1 LGLLDGTQSQSV
13 CSYSHKDEALKSEL
27 DEHLSPLKQSD
38 AIEYW
43 HDRKIPAGA
52 EWAKEIEKNL
62 NSADIILLLVSSSFI
77 DSMYCWNVELEE
89 ALKRHK
95 AKTACVIP
103 IILRPTA
110 WKRTAIAKLQAFP
123 KDAKAITSW
132 ANRDEAFVDVVNGIQ
147 AAVNRLVEQL
157 RSGFPTPEEI
167 QAETQAIVQEI
178 VESGQGENQYREEV
192 LFLLKQDCGEISS
205 DSRVVLEILR
215 DRLRLSRDRAMAIE
229 QEISAPFQEF
239 RKAAIALIKGIRL
252 SGWNHSSISFWGNNH
267 TRISKLQR

>member
-1 LGLLDGTQSQSV
+1 MV
-13 CSYSHKDEALKSEL
+13 RKVKVFVSYSHKDEALKSEL

-52 EWAKEIEKNL
+52 EWAKEIEK
-62 NSADIILLLVSSSFI
+62 S
-77 DSMYCWNVELEE
+77 
-89 ALKRHK
+89 
-95 AKTACVIP
+95 VIP

-110 WKRTAIAKLQAFP
+110 WKRIAIAKLQAFP

-147 AAVNRLVEQL
+147 AAVDRLVEQL